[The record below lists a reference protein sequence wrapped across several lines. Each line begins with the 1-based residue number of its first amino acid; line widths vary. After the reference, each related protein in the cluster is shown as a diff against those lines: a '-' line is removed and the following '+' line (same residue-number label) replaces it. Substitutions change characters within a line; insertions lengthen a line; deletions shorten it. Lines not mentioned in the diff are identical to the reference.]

1 MRPPTRRVPALA
13 AAALAAV
20 LVTTGCSELQEVS
33 QGVDKAQQCLQATGI
48 VTDTVRKVSGLTDD
62 PAALEK
68 ALNDGAAKL
77 GDLADQ
83 AANTTLKEAA
93 DGVAADLRKVNVTD
107 VNSAVDAAQKTAA
120 DSARWVEQL
129 SSACS

>member
-1 MRPPTRRVPALA
+1 MRPLTRRVPALA
-13 AAALAAV
+13 AAALAAA
-20 LVTTGCSELQEVS
+20 LFTTGCSELQEVS

-48 VTDTVRKVSGLTDD
+48 VTETVSKISGLTDD

-68 ALNDGAAKL
+68 ALNDGASKL
-77 GDLADQ
+77 SGLADQ

-107 VNSAVDAAQKTAA
+107 ANSAVDAAQKTAT
-120 DSARWVEQL
+120 DSVRWIEQL
-129 SSACS
+129 GSACS